1 MIYKLRLFIRTL
13 KEQIKYLIVC
23 ICIYFLCTLITIPA
37 SNYFKFDLKYG
48 AEFSVVTLLVA
59 ILFSLITIFFL
70 KIKFYKSLNKLD
82 LIIILF
88 SLLTPI
94 LITIIISL
102 IDKSIIKYNYFSIDI
117 LYLFI
122 SFLAFALVEEIV
134 FRGVLLKDY
143 MGNNGL
149 NYSIFLSS
157 IFFSLAHIG
166 NSSFGLVPFLI
177 IFLSGLILAEIYI
190 NTSLFTVSLG
200 HALWNSGS
208 SIIIGGNVSGL
219 KVKYSLFN
227 YTYTNNNI
235 INGGNFGIEG
245 SIITLIII
253 SLIYFFMIYHTKFK
267 NKSIK

>member
-1 MIYKLRLFIRTL
+1 MIYKLKLLLCIL
-13 KEQIKYLIVC
+13 KEQIKYLTVC
-23 ICIYFLCTLITIPA
+23 ICIYFLCTLIMLPA

-48 AEFSVVTLLVA
+48 VEFSVINLLVA
-59 ILFSLITIFFL
+59 ILFSFITIFFL

-82 LIIILF
+82 LIIIIF

-149 NYSIFLSS
+149 SFSIFLSS

-166 NSSFGLVPFLI
+166 NSSFGLIPFLI

-227 YTYTNNNI
+227 YTYTKYNI

-253 SLIYFFMIYHTKFK
+253 SLIYLFMIYTTKFK
-267 NKSIK
+267 KG

>member
-1 MIYKLRLFIRTL
+1 M
-13 KEQIKYLIVC
+13 
-23 ICIYFLCTLITIPA
+23 PA
-37 SNYFKFDLKYG
+37 SNFFKFDLKYG
-48 AEFSVVTLLVA
+48 AEFSLITLLCA
-59 ILFSLITIFFL
+59 ILFSFITIFFL
-70 KIKFYKSLNKLD
+70 KIKFYRSLNKLD
-82 LIIILF
+82 LIIIIF

-94 LITIIISL
+94 LITLIISL
-102 IDKSIIKYNYFSIDI
+102 IDKSIIKYNYFSMDI

-122 SFLAFALVEEIV
+122 SFLAFALVEEII
-134 FRGVLLKDY
+134 FRGALLRDY
-143 MGNNGL
+143 MVKNGL
-149 NYSIFLSS
+149 SFSIFLSS

-166 NSSFGLVPFLI
+166 NNSFGLVPFLI

-253 SLIYFFMIYHTKFK
+253 SLIYLFMIYTTKFK
-267 NKSIK
+267 KG